1 MRFLFKAA
9 LSAAFVLL
17 FAPQAGAQQ
26 TVPYSIN
33 FDGSTYGGATGGAAA
48 SGSLNT
54 TMTNPGW
61 RSYTNGD
68 QSYKPHLVNGSNSG
82 QYSYRISGDRSI
94 SMLCRQ
100 GHTSK
105 GTIDYI
111 LLPTFD
117 QPVSSLVIR
126 FWMGTSSATNGTL
139 SVGYVT
145 GSSYTTGNDFA
156 TVNAEFQ
163 SLRDITPSSASFC
176 ANCGLQSTS
185 GTTIEVSLQNAP
197 STATRIALRW
207 TFTGT
212 SLAGV
217 CLDDVEVEL
226 NSACK
231 MVTNLAATT
240 DYTTAN
246 LSWTENNAATQWQVS
261 FNGGTPFIVSTPY
274 HTFTGLTPNTSYT
287 ATVRS
292 ICGAGDTSAPA
303 PVTFSTVGCYSVT
316 DVTSTTDYTSATLTW
331 TEAGL
336 ATQWRVS
343 LDGGTPV
350 TAYNPSY
357 TFTGLAPNTTY
368 TASVVAVCNGGLV
381 SAPTTH
387 TFTTAT
393 CEPVTGL
400 AAVPDYSSATLTWDI
415 PGGVTQWQVA
425 LDGGAPATVY
435 APTYTFTGL
444 SANTSY
450 TATVRA
456 VCAAGVYSDWT
467 SVDFQTI
474 CPVPASL
481 TVSGID
487 DGTLHLSW
495 QGSASQYEVQLA
507 SDAAFSAGLQTTT
520 ATATTATFTG
530 LTMGEYYYVR
540 ARAVCG
546 SDNSDW
552 SNTLFVYMPDFNFNS
567 VEATGLYPA
576 EGKVVLN
583 DLEPH
588 DWAIYTT
595 AVDKPLRTLDP
606 VDAKITYRGY
616 GTNNVS
622 GNLTFN
628 TNLGNA
634 SGYVPV
640 QPATEFTLSST
651 TDDVSVGISHEER
664 QYHTFEYYKTLERVD
679 GKTAATVATGRVEY
693 QTIFNPFSRRPAVN
707 PEDYDWATLTS
718 SNGAPCFRGFYK
730 WRIDRISGGSVYT
743 SPTGGTALAV
753 GDLVPADQKL
763 YFECTAVG
771 IEVDFTAMWA
781 PAAVRAGA
789 TIGRTPS
796 AAYGAD
802 SVGTERNFLVIHGRN
817 ILAGSTYGS
826 TSDADSVIQI
836 EAYPRAVTVT
846 SVFPNGTID
855 GVTPAY
861 GPQKTT
867 QTTERCTRPRAYIEL
882 TPENKL
888 DRYYNRLIQPR
899 ADVRFEYVAFSRL
912 RGEGHNDRK
921 GFHLDGSHSAWWGT
935 ISAGGNDLTLGRGIE
950 PMFDD
955 NKGTFNYI
963 MGVGPDVSNS
973 TGRDAV
979 ISYSAA
985 RNNDNEALNLDGQ
998 KMILGRKFHTPST
1011 WSTTNNYQ
1019 YTIRLESGYVGC
1031 VMTIWGWNY
1040 GYQDQ
1045 EGKTLGSSPSG
1056 STTGEYGTPPNR
1068 LNGDNYRSRFIMGCD
1083 FDRADEAQQVRNLG
1097 TDYASRLNPRGEP
1110 YETLDSMLYHEVYKN
1125 AKTKIYR
1132 PFRVSSFNMQ
1142 MNSQHKDSVYSDVI
1156 IKSGFV
1162 GQESIDRQM
1171 GHADGATGQSN
1182 APRPKVVVDG
1192 IERGQWLPHSIYN
1205 VASNNN
1211 NHRGKRRMRIEGGFI
1226 NSSVSL
1232 GAWDRTNDLTR
1243 WKKTSATATSWGPYN
1258 DGSYSPNDV
1267 STLRMTGG
1275 HITGSLFGG
1284 GNTYTAS
1291 GGGRQLV
1298 ITGGTVRAWI
1308 AGGVNGSDAQNSQ
1321 WEGVHFGNAWIYAGG
1336 TLHVGSGD
1344 TTHTTVGDT
1353 VFHPA
1358 FCGINGTTD
1367 GQIFGAGCGMRPNYY
1382 KADSVEIDHQ
1392 WNSYAWKMH
1401 RMGRVD
1407 SSFVYIADQ
1416 AEVEGDVYGG
1426 GNYGYNNTEDDDD
1439 DNWRGT
1445 GAYSNAK
1452 GKATMRVL
1460 GGTIGGRLFGG
1471 ANMKMGREVD
1481 ILMTGGHIKRGLFG
1495 GSNTWGYI
1503 KKDVII
1509 NIEGGTIGTAEAP
1522 AIVCGGGLG
1531 KETAVFGNVTLNIG
1545 AAGTAGPTIYGDVY
1559 GGSMNGTT
1567 NAGSATKT
1575 LLGTFNQTPNHGSG
1589 GTYTFYQIE
1598 IDTSI
1603 HQGYG
1608 YNSTQKTVLNIR
1620 SGLVDGNVFG
1630 GGFGPNNAAASTYG
1644 DITLNFLGG
1653 EVMKNIYGCNDASGK
1668 PMGKVKVNIGT
1679 PDSVAASAADGD
1691 RSHRNRPVVHGNVF
1705 GGGRD
1710 ASYGHAPD
1718 NYTPVVEMFSGT
1730 VQNVFGGGEGNTAV
1744 LALPNETY
1752 ATKVLVRHGT
1762 VRNNVYGGGNDAK
1775 VQGDTRV
1782 VIGGSGTLASFT
1794 LTVNSN
1800 NPSYGTV
1807 TGGGSY
1813 TLDEDAVIRAVSN
1826 AGYRFR
1832 QWNDGNTSN
1841 PRTISVKENATYT
1854 AEFEVTPTYTI
1865 SVVASPSNLATTTG
1879 SGSYKADQFIPIS
1892 ATAKEGARFTGWSDG
1907 IQYNPRHVT
1916 VTGNAT
1922 YTANFVAIPKYTL
1935 TVLANNNS
1943 YGTVTGSG
1951 EFYENELTSIR
1962 ATPASGYL
1970 FRRWNDGNTENPRP
1984 VRLTAN
1990 TTYTAIFEIIPTW
2003 TITVAHTPSGA
2014 GDAWISASGAYT
2026 DSYLE
2031 GTKVGI
2037 TSEPATGYR
2046 FVQWNDG
2053 NTDQTR
2059 TITVTGN
2066 TTYTAQFEAI
2076 PQYNITVAVASGQSA
2091 RGTVTGGGTYYEN
2104 TKATLRAQPNPGY
2117 RFVRWNDGEI
2127 SNPRSVTVTANA
2139 TFTAEFE
2146 EFHVVWVDLGL
2157 PSGKLW
2163 AEVNVGATNPEDYGD
2178 LFAWAET
2185 APKITNYD
2193 WPNYAYGPAYN
2204 ALTKYVTNATYGT
2217 VDNKTVLE
2225 AIDDAATANFGSG
2238 ARTPT
2243 SAEWQELNNN
2253 TYTVNTTRNGVRGH
2267 LITGPNG
2274 NSIFLPLAGLNTGS
2288 SPSYV
2293 DSYGYYWSASLLTTY
2308 NQQASSQY
2316 FTNSSTSRSASNNNR
2331 CIGLS
2336 VRAVRNDGAGL
2347 TQYTINAVPA
2357 NASQGSVTGGGT
2369 YGAYTR
2375 IALRAVPTLGYRFRQ
2390 WSDGNTDNPRSVTV
2404 TGNATYTAQFE
2415 EYELNYIDLGL
2426 PSGTLWAEANLGA
2439 TTPEEYGDYIAWGEL
2454 EAKNPPY
2461 DWSTY
2466 RFSQNGS
2473 STMTKYNAADG
2484 LTVLLPEDDIAS
2496 HVLGTAAYIPTNAQW
2511 QELKNNTTYA
2521 METVNG
2527 IPGVRYTS
2535 THNGNSIF
2543 LPYAG
2548 YKAGTGSSSVS
2559 TGACYW
2565 SSTRHAST
2573 VYYALYVYMNANS
2586 SGVINIGQSNR
2597 YQGFS
2602 VRPVTGETKQI
2613 TVLSANAS
2621 QGSVSGGGAYAAGR
2635 TVRIQATPSH
2645 GYDFVQWSD
2654 GNRNNPRNITV
2665 TDNATYTASFAAV
2678 PSVPYYT
2685 GFEAGEDVDWKFNNN
2700 NYTNKWYIGTA
2711 AAQGGSKGLYV
2722 SNNNGTSNTYSNLN
2736 AYIYAY
2742 RTMSFTAG
2750 SHTIAF
2756 HWRGVGESSCDYL
2769 MAFLVPSNQ
2778 TPSGDRSYSSYPSGW
2793 LRLTSSPNY
2802 LFNQSDWQTFSSTVN
2817 VPADG
2822 NYHVVFYWRNDG
2834 SVLNPPSA
2842 AIDNV
2847 MIVRTGSGNY
2857 TITGQAASGQSARGS
2872 VSGGGSY
2879 AAGTFATL
2887 TAVPATGY
2895 MFKRWSDGNTS
2906 NPRTVGVVANATY
2919 TAEFEENA
2927 LTWVDLGLPSG
2938 KLWAD
2943 RNLGAANVQ
2952 SYGDYY
2958 RWGEL
2963 TPCTSSQYGNYTNYR
2978 YGSSTPFT
2986 KYNATDAKTTLEA
2999 VDDVATLL
3007 YGSAVHTPTKAE
3019 FDELIAGTTSEDV
3032 TVNGVRGRR
3041 LTSRYNGNSIFL
3053 PYTGYNN
3060 GYTGATSVG
3069 YFWSSSRCSSN
3080 VSTAIDYIFSTS
3092 NHLSQF
3098 GSSSSCG
3105 EARSYSFVIRAVKN
3119 P

>member
-17 FAPQAGAQQ
+17 FASQAVAQQ
-26 TVPYSIN
+26 TVPWSHGFNGITGAN
-33 FDGSTYGGATGGAAA
+33 GNGGTA
-48 SGSLNT
+48 SGSSQGSLESA
-54 TMTNPGW
+54 GFKCFA
-61 RSYTNGD
+61 SYTNG
-68 QSYKPHLVNGSNSG
+68 YPHVVNNASNLVYYTSG
-82 QYSYRISGDRSI
+82 TGNTRSLAFPAQNNTTI
-94 SMLCRQ
+94 
-100 GHTSK
+100 
-105 GTIDYI
+105 GTTGYA
-111 LLPTFD
+111 LMPTFAV
-117 QPVSSLVIR
+117 PLNSLKFKCWMATSSSSL
-126 FWMGTSSATNGTL
+126 GTL

-145 GSSYTTGNDFA
+145 GDNSSSFVAIESFSADASSYCSSGGAKN
-156 TVNAEFQ
+156 
-163 SLRDITPSSASFC
+163 PSSY
-176 ANCGLQSTS
+176 GRY
-185 GTTIEVSLQNAP
+185 IEVDLSSAP
-197 STATRIALRW
+197 STATRIAVRW
-207 TFTGT
+207 HN
-212 SLAGV
+212 SSSSIAV
-217 CLDDVEVEL
+217 CCIDDLEVFENPDL
-226 NSACK
+226 ICK
-231 MVTNLAATT
+231 PVNTLTATT
-240 DYTTAN
+240 DYTSAS
-246 LSWTENNAATQWQVS
+246 LSWNDNNEATQWQVS
-261 FNGGTPFIVSTPY
+261 FNGGTPFIVSNPN
-274 HTFTGLTPNTSYT
+274 HSFTGLTPNTSYT

-316 DVTSTTDYTSATLTW
+316 DVASTTDYTSATLTW
-331 TEAGL
+331 TETGL

-368 TASVVAVCNGGLV
+368 TASVVAVCYGGLV

-393 CEPVTGL
+393 CVPVSALT
-400 AAVPDYSSATLTWDI
+400 ATPDYASATLSWGN
-415 PGGVTQWQVA
+415 PAGVTQWQVA

-520 ATATTATFTG
+520 ATATTATFTS

-628 TNLGNA
+628 SDLGNA

-640 QPATEFTLSST
+640 QPATEFTLNST
-651 TDDVSVGISHEER
+651 TDDVSVGISQEER

-707 PEDYDWATLTS
+707 PQNYDWATLTS

-730 WRIDRISGGSVYT
+730 WRLDRISGGSVYT

-826 TSDADSVIQI
+826 TSDPDSVIQI

-861 GPQKTT
+861 GPQKTS
-867 QTTERCTRPRAYIEL
+867 QTTERCSRPRAYIEL

-912 RGEGHNDRK
+912 RGEGHNDKK

-963 MGVGPDVSNS
+963 MGVGPDVSNT

-985 RNNDNEALNLDGQ
+985 RNNDNEALNVDGQ

-1040 GYQDQ
+1040 AYQDQ
-1045 EGKTLGSSPSG
+1045 EGKSLGSSPSG

-1068 LNGDNYRSRFIMGCD
+1068 LNGNNYRSRFIMGCD

-1182 APRPKVVVDG
+1182 APRPRVIVDG

-1308 AGGVNGSDAQNSQ
+1308 AGGVNGSDARSDQ

-1392 WNSYAWKMH
+1392 WNTYAWKMH

-1575 LLGTFNQTPNHGSG
+1575 LLGTFNQTPNHGTG
-1589 GTYTFYQIE
+1589 GTYTFYQID
-1598 IDTSI
+1598 IDTST

-1679 PDSVAASAADGD
+1679 PDSVAASVADGD

-1813 TLDEDAVIRAVSN
+1813 TLDEDAILRAVSN

-1865 SVVASPSNLATTTG
+1865 TVVASPSNLATTTG

-2014 GDAWISASGAYT
+2014 GDAWISSSGAYT

-2046 FVQWNDG
+2046 FVQWDDG

-2163 AEVNVGATNPEDYGD
+2163 AEVNVGANNPEDYGD
-2178 LFAWAET
+2178 FFAWGET
-2185 APKITNYD
+2185 APKTTYN
-2193 WPNYAYGPAYN
+2193 WGNYAYGSGQY
-2204 ALTKYVTNATYGT
+2204 ALTKYVTNPGYGSTY
-2217 VDNKTVLE
+2217 DHKAELE
-2225 AIDDAATANFGSG
+2225 AIDDAATVNFGAG
-2238 ARTPT
+2238 AYTPT
-2243 SAEWQELNNN
+2243 SADWQELNNN

-2274 NSIFLPLAGLNTGS
+2274 NSIFLPLAGMSNGS
-2288 SPSYV
+2288 V
-2293 DSYGYYWSASLLTTY
+2293 GSYGYYWSATLHNTNY
-2308 NQQASSQY
+2308 NAYYQY
-2316 FTNSSTSRSASNNNR
+2316 LQNSTTSRSNSSSYR
-2331 CIGLS
+2331 CNGLS

-2439 TTPEEYGDYIAWGEL
+2439 TAPEEYGDYIAWGEL

-2466 RFSQNGS
+2466 RFSQNGT

-2484 LTVLLPEDDIAS
+2484 LTMLLPEDDIAS
-2496 HVLGTAAYIPTNAQW
+2496 HVLGTAAYIPTYEQW

-2527 IPGVRYTS
+2527 ILGVRYTS
-2535 THNGNSIF
+2535 RHNGNSIF

-2573 VYYALYVYMNANS
+2573 VYLALYVYMNTNS
-2586 SGVINIGQSNR
+2586 SGVMNFGQSNR

-2602 VRPVTGETKQI
+2602 VRPVAGETKQI

-2621 QGSVSGGGAYAAGR
+2621 QGSVSGGGTYSVGR
-2635 TVRIQATPSH
+2635 TVRIQATPAH
-2645 GYDFVQWSD
+2645 GYEFVQWSD
-2654 GNRNNPRNITV
+2654 GNRDNPRNITV
-2665 TDNATYTASFAAV
+2665 TGNATYTASFAAI
-2678 PSVPYYT
+2678 PTVPYYT
-2685 GFEAGEDVDWKFNNN
+2685 GFEAGEDVDWKFNNS

-2711 AAQGGSKGLYV
+2711 AAQSGSKGLYV
-2722 SNNNGTSNTYSNLN
+2722 SNNNGTSNTYSNAG

-2756 HWRGVGESSCDYL
+2756 HWRGVGESSCDYI

-2778 TPSGDRSYSSYPSGW
+2778 TPSGDRSYSSSYPSDW
-2793 LRLTSSPNY
+2793 LRLTSSPTY
-2802 LFNQSDWQTFSSTVN
+2802 LYNQSDWQTFSSTVY

-2834 SVLNPPSA
+2834 SVLNNPAA

-2872 VSGGGSY
+2872 VSGSGSY
-2879 AAGTFATL
+2879 AAGTLATL

-2895 MFKRWSDGNTS
+2895 VFKRWSDGNTS

-2919 TAEFEENA
+2919 TAEFETNA

-2963 TPCTSSQYGNYTNYR
+2963 TPCTSSQYSSFINYR
-2978 YGSSTPFT
+2978 YGSTNPFT
-2986 KYNATDAKTTLEA
+2986 KYNPTDAKTTLEA

-3007 YGSAVHTPTKAE
+3007 YGTAVHTPTKAE

-3060 GYTGATSVG
+3060 GNAGATNVG
-3069 YFWSSSRCSSN
+3069 YFWSSSRCSSDL
-3080 VSTAIDYIFSTS
+3080 TAAIDYVFSTS
-3092 NHLSQF
+3092 NHLSQY

-3105 EARSYSFVIRAVKN
+3105 ESRGYSFVIRAVKN

>member
-1 MRFLFKAA
+1 MFGKPMKFLFRAA

-17 FAPQAGAQQ
+17 FASQAVAQQ
-26 TVPYSIN
+26 TVPWSHGFNGITGAN
-33 FDGSTYGGATGGAAA
+33 GNGGTA
-48 SGSLNT
+48 SGSSQGSLESA
-54 TMTNPGW
+54 GFKCFA
-61 RSYTNGD
+61 SYTNG
-68 QSYKPHLVNGSNSG
+68 YPHVVNNASNLVYYTSG
-82 QYSYRISGDRSI
+82 TGNTRSLAFPAQNNTTI
-94 SMLCRQ
+94 
-100 GHTSK
+100 
-105 GTIDYI
+105 GTTGYA
-111 LLPTFD
+111 LMPTFAV
-117 QPVSSLVIR
+117 PLNSLKFKCWMATSSSSL
-126 FWMGTSSATNGTL
+126 GTL

-145 GSSYTTGNDFA
+145 GDNSSSFVAIESFNADASSYCSSGGAKN
-156 TVNAEFQ
+156 
-163 SLRDITPSSASFC
+163 PSSY
-176 ANCGLQSTS
+176 GRY
-185 GTTIEVSLQNAP
+185 IEVDLSSAP
-197 STATRIALRW
+197 STATRIAVRW
-207 TFTGT
+207 HN
-212 SLAGV
+212 SSSSIAV
-217 CLDDVEVEL
+217 CCIDDLEVFENPDL
-226 NSACK
+226 ICK
-231 MVTNLAATT
+231 PVNTLTATT
-240 DYTTAN
+240 DYTTAS
-246 LSWTENNAATQWQVS
+246 LSWNDNNEATQWQVS

-331 TEAGL
+331 TETGL

-368 TASVVAVCNGGLV
+368 TASVVAVCYGGLV
-381 SAPTTH
+381 SDPVTH

-393 CEPVTGL
+393 CVPVSALT
-400 AAVPDYSSATLTWDI
+400 ATPDYASATLSWGN
-415 PGGVTQWQVA
+415 PAGVTQWQVS

-444 SANTSY
+444 SANTAY

-520 ATATTATFTG
+520 ATATTATFTS

-628 TNLGNA
+628 SDLGNA

-651 TDDVSVGISHEER
+651 SDDVSVGISNEER

-730 WRIDRISGGSVYT
+730 WRLDRISGGSVYT

-789 TIGRTPS
+789 TVGRTPS

-826 TSDADSVIQI
+826 TNDADSVIQI

-867 QTTERCTRPRAYIEL
+867 QTTERCSRPRAYIEL

-912 RGEGHNDRK
+912 RGEGHNDKK

-985 RNNDNEALNLDGQ
+985 RNNDNEALNVDGQ

-1045 EGKTLGSSPSG
+1045 EGKSLGSSPSG

-1182 APRPKVVVDG
+1182 APRPRVIVDG

-1275 HITGSLFGG
+1275 HITGSVFGG

-1392 WNSYAWKMH
+1392 WNTYAWKMH

-1589 GTYTFYQIE
+1589 GTYTFYQID
-1598 IDTSI
+1598 IDTST

-1865 SVVASPSNLATTTG
+1865 TVVASPSNLATTTG

-2046 FVQWNDG
+2046 FVQWDDG

-2117 RFVRWNDGEI
+2117 RFARWNDGEI

-2163 AEVNVGATNPEDYGD
+2163 AEVNVGANNPEDYGD
-2178 LFAWAET
+2178 FFAWGET
-2185 APKITNYD
+2185 APKTTYN
-2193 WPNYAYGPAYN
+2193 WGNYAYGSGQY
-2204 ALTKYVTNATYGT
+2204 ALTKYVTNPGYGSTY
-2217 VDNKTVLE
+2217 DHKAELE
-2225 AIDDAATANFGSG
+2225 AIDDAATVNFGAG
-2238 ARTPT
+2238 AYTPT
-2243 SAEWQELNNN
+2243 SADWQELNNN

-2274 NSIFLPLAGLNTGS
+2274 NSIFLPLAGMSNGS
-2288 SPSYV
+2288 V
-2293 DSYGYYWSASLLTTY
+2293 GSYGYYWSATLHNTNY
-2308 NQQASSQY
+2308 NAYYQY
-2316 FTNSSTSRSASNNNR
+2316 LQNSTTSRSNSSSYR
-2331 CIGLS
+2331 CNGLS

-2439 TTPEEYGDYIAWGEL
+2439 TAPEEYGDYIAWGEL

-2461 DWSTY
+2461 DWTTY
-2466 RFSQNGS
+2466 KFSQNGT

-2484 LTVLLPEDDIAS
+2484 LTMLLPEDDIAS
-2496 HVLGTAAYIPTNAQW
+2496 HVLGTAAYIPTYEQW

-2527 IPGVRYTS
+2527 ILGVRYTS
-2535 THNGNSIF
+2535 RHNGNSIF

-2573 VYYALYVYMNANS
+2573 VYLALYVYMNTNS
-2586 SGVINIGQSNR
+2586 SGVMNFGQSNR

-2602 VRPVTGETKQI
+2602 VRPVAGETKQI

-2621 QGSVSGGGAYAAGR
+2621 QGFVSGGGTYSVGR
-2635 TVRIQATPSH
+2635 TVRIQATPAH
-2645 GYDFVQWSD
+2645 GYEFVQWSD
-2654 GNRNNPRNITV
+2654 GNRDNPRNITV
-2665 TDNATYTASFAAV
+2665 TGNATYTASFAAI
-2678 PSVPYYT
+2678 PTVPYYT

-2722 SNNNGTSNTYSNLN
+2722 SNNNGTSNTYSNSG

-2756 HWRGVGESSCDYL
+2756 HWRGVGESSCDYI

-2778 TPSGDRSYSSYPSGW
+2778 TPSGDRSYSSSYPSDW
-2793 LRLTSSPNY
+2793 LRLTSSPTY
-2802 LFNQSDWQTFSSTVN
+2802 LYNQSDWQTFSSTVY

-2834 SVLNPPSA
+2834 SVLNNPA
-2842 AIDNV
+2842 AAVDNV
-2847 MIVRTGSGNY
+2847 MVYKPGSGNY

-2879 AAGTFATL
+2879 AIGTFATL

-2895 MFKRWSDGNTS
+2895 VFKRWSDGNTS
-2906 NPRTVGVVANATY
+2906 NPRSVGVVANATY
-2919 TAEFEENA
+2919 TAEFETNA

-2963 TPCTSSQYGNYTNYR
+2963 TPCTSSQYSSFINYR
-2978 YGSSTPFT
+2978 YGSTNPFT
-2986 KYNATDAKTTLEA
+2986 KYNPTDAKTTLEA

-3007 YGSAVHTPTKAE
+3007 YGTAVHTPTKAE

-3032 TVNGVRGRR
+3032 TVNGVKGRR

-3060 GYTGATSVG
+3060 GNVGATNVG
-3069 YFWSSSRCSSN
+3069 YFWSSSRCSSDL
-3080 VSTAIDYIFSTS
+3080 TAAIDYVFSPS
-3092 NHLSQF
+3092 DHLRQY

-3105 EARSYSFVIRAVKN
+3105 ESRGYSFVIRAVKN

>member
-17 FAPQAGAQQ
+17 FASQAVAQQ
-26 TVPYSIN
+26 TVPWSHGFNGITGAN
-33 FDGSTYGGATGGAAA
+33 GNGGTA
-48 SGSLNT
+48 SGSSQGSLESA
-54 TMTNPGW
+54 GFKCFA
-61 RSYTNGD
+61 SYTNG
-68 QSYKPHLVNGSNSG
+68 YPHVVNNASNLVYYTSG
-82 QYSYRISGDRSI
+82 TGNTRSLAFPAQNNTTI
-94 SMLCRQ
+94 
-100 GHTSK
+100 
-105 GTIDYI
+105 GTTGYA
-111 LLPTFD
+111 LMPTFAV
-117 QPVSSLVIR
+117 PLNSLKFKCWMATSSSSL
-126 FWMGTSSATNGTL
+126 GTL

-145 GSSYTTGNDFA
+145 GDNSSSFVAIESFSADASSYCSSGGAKN
-156 TVNAEFQ
+156 
-163 SLRDITPSSASFC
+163 PSSY
-176 ANCGLQSTS
+176 GRY
-185 GTTIEVSLQNAP
+185 IEVDLSSAP
-197 STATRIALRW
+197 STATRIAVRW
-207 TFTGT
+207 HN
-212 SLAGV
+212 SSSSIAV
-217 CLDDVEVEL
+217 CCIDDLEVFENPDL
-226 NSACK
+226 ICK
-231 MVTNLAATT
+231 PVNTLTATT
-240 DYTTAN
+240 DYTSAS
-246 LSWTENNAATQWQVS
+246 LSWNDNNEATQWQVS
-261 FNGGTPFIVSTPY
+261 FNGGTPFIVSNPN
-274 HTFTGLTPNTSYT
+274 HSFTGLTPNTSYT

-316 DVTSTTDYTSATLTW
+316 DVASTTDYTSATLTW
-331 TEAGL
+331 TETGL

-368 TASVVAVCNGGLV
+368 TASVVAVCYGGLV

-393 CEPVTGL
+393 CVPVSALT
-400 AAVPDYSSATLTWDI
+400 ATPDYASATLSWGN
-415 PGGVTQWQVA
+415 PAGVTQWQVA

-520 ATATTATFTG
+520 ATATTATFTS

-628 TNLGNA
+628 SDLGNA

-640 QPATEFTLSST
+640 QPATEFTLNST
-651 TDDVSVGISHEER
+651 TDDVSVGISQEER

-707 PEDYDWATLTS
+707 PQNYDWATLTS

-730 WRIDRISGGSVYT
+730 WRLDRISGGSVYT

-826 TSDADSVIQI
+826 TSDPDSVIQI

-861 GPQKTT
+861 GPQKTS
-867 QTTERCTRPRAYIEL
+867 QTTERCSRPRAYIEL

-912 RGEGHNDRK
+912 RGEGHNDKK

-963 MGVGPDVSNS
+963 MGVGPDVSNT

-985 RNNDNEALNLDGQ
+985 RNNDNEALNVDGQ

-1040 GYQDQ
+1040 AYQDQ
-1045 EGKTLGSSPSG
+1045 EGKSLGSSPSG

-1068 LNGDNYRSRFIMGCD
+1068 LNGNNYRSRFIMGCD

-1182 APRPKVVVDG
+1182 APRPRVIVDG

-1308 AGGVNGSDAQNSQ
+1308 AGGVNGSDARSDQ

-1392 WNSYAWKMH
+1392 WNTYAWKMH

-1575 LLGTFNQTPNHGSG
+1575 LLGTFNQTPNHGTG
-1589 GTYTFYQIE
+1589 GTYTFYQID
-1598 IDTSI
+1598 IDTST

-1679 PDSVAASAADGD
+1679 PDSVAASVADGD

-1813 TLDEDAVIRAVSN
+1813 TLDEDAILRAVSN

-1865 SVVASPSNLATTTG
+1865 TVVASPSNLATTTG

-2014 GDAWISASGAYT
+2014 GDAWISSSGAYT

-2046 FVQWNDG
+2046 FVQWDDG

-2163 AEVNVGATNPEDYGD
+2163 AEVNVGANNPEDYGD
-2178 LFAWAET
+2178 FFAWGET
-2185 APKITNYD
+2185 APKTTYN
-2193 WPNYAYGPAYN
+2193 WGNYAYGSGQY
-2204 ALTKYVTNATYGT
+2204 ALTKYVTNPGYGSTY
-2217 VDNKTVLE
+2217 DHKAELE
-2225 AIDDAATANFGSG
+2225 AIDDAATVNFGAG
-2238 ARTPT
+2238 AYTPT
-2243 SAEWQELNNN
+2243 SADWQELNNN

-2274 NSIFLPLAGLNTGS
+2274 NSIFLPLAGMSNGS
-2288 SPSYV
+2288 V
-2293 DSYGYYWSASLLTTY
+2293 GSYGYYWSATLHNTNY
-2308 NQQASSQY
+2308 NAYYQY
-2316 FTNSSTSRSASNNNR
+2316 LQNSTTSRSNSSSYR
-2331 CIGLS
+2331 CNGLS

-2439 TTPEEYGDYIAWGEL
+2439 TAPE
-2454 EAKNPPY
+2454 KNPPY

-2466 RFSQNGS
+2466 RFSQNGT

-2484 LTVLLPEDDIAS
+2484 LTMLLPEDDIAS
-2496 HVLGTAAYIPTNAQW
+2496 HVLGTAAYIPTYEQW

-2527 IPGVRYTS
+2527 ILGVRYTS
-2535 THNGNSIF
+2535 RHNGNSIF

-2573 VYYALYVYMNANS
+2573 VYLALYVYMNTNS
-2586 SGVINIGQSNR
+2586 SGVMNFGQSNR

-2602 VRPVTGETKQI
+2602 VRPVAGETKQI

-2621 QGSVSGGGAYAAGR
+2621 QGSVSGGGTYSVGR
-2635 TVRIQATPSH
+2635 TVRIQATPAH
-2645 GYDFVQWSD
+2645 GYEFVQWSD
-2654 GNRNNPRNITV
+2654 GNRDNPRNITV
-2665 TDNATYTASFAAV
+2665 TGNATYTASFAAI
-2678 PSVPYYT
+2678 PTVPYYT
-2685 GFEAGEDVDWKFNNN
+2685 GFEAGEDVDWKFNNS

-2711 AAQGGSKGLYV
+2711 AAQSGSKGLYV
-2722 SNNNGTSNTYSNLN
+2722 SNNNGTSNTYSNAG

-2756 HWRGVGESSCDYL
+2756 HWRGVGESSCDYI

-2778 TPSGDRSYSSYPSGW
+2778 TPSGDRSYSSSYPSDW
-2793 LRLTSSPNY
+2793 LRLTSSPTY
-2802 LFNQSDWQTFSSTVN
+2802 LYNQSDWQTFSSTVY

-2834 SVLNPPSA
+2834 SVLNNPAA

-2872 VSGGGSY
+2872 VSGSGSY
-2879 AAGTFATL
+2879 AAGTLATL

-2895 MFKRWSDGNTS
+2895 VFKRWSDGNTS
-2906 NPRTVGVVANATY
+2906 NPRTVGVVANVGRPGPAQRQ
-2919 TAEFEENA
+2919 A
-2927 LTWVDLGLPSG
+2927 VGRQKPG
-2938 KLWAD
+2938 C
-2943 RNLGAANVQ
+2943 RQ
-2952 SYGDYY
+2952 
-2958 RWGEL
+2958 RPEL
-2963 TPCTSSQYGNYTNYR
+2963 
-2978 YGSSTPFT
+2978 
-2986 KYNATDAKTTLEA
+2986 
-2999 VDDVATLL
+2999 
-3007 YGSAVHTPTKAE
+3007 
-3019 FDELIAGTTSEDV
+3019 
-3032 TVNGVRGRR
+3032 RR
-3041 LTSRYNGNSIFL
+3041 LL
-3053 PYTGYNN
+3053 PLGRTDP
-3060 GYTGATSVG
+3060 V
-3069 YFWSSSRCSSN
+3069 YFEP
-3080 VSTAIDYIFSTS
+3080 V
-3092 NHLSQF
+3092 Q
-3098 GSSSSCG
+3098 
-3105 EARSYSFVIRAVKN
+3105 
-3119 P
+3119 

>member
-640 QPATEFTLSST
+640 QPATEFTLNST
-651 TDDVSVGISHEER
+651 TDDVSVGISNEER

-1275 HITGSLFGG
+1275 HITGSVFGG

-2357 NASQGSVTGGGT
+2357 NASQGSVTG
-2369 YGAYTR
+2369 
-2375 IALRAVPTLGYRFRQ
+2375 
-2390 WSDGNTDNPRSVTV
+2390 TV

-2857 TITGQAASGQSARGS
+2857 TITGQAASGKRPRLRVGRRQLRRRYVRHAHRCPRHGLHVQAVERRQHLQPPHRRRCRQRYLHRRIRG
-2872 VSGGGSY
+2872 
-2879 AAGTFATL
+2879 
-2887 TAVPATGY
+2887 
-2895 MFKRWSDGNTS
+2895 
-2906 NPRTVGVVANATY
+2906 
-2919 TAEFEENA
+2919 EC
-2927 LTWVDLGLPSG
+2927 VDLG
-2938 KLWAD
+2938 
-2943 RNLGAANVQ
+2943 
-2952 SYGDYY
+2952 
-2958 RWGEL
+2958 
-2963 TPCTSSQYGNYTNYR
+2963 
-2978 YGSSTPFT
+2978 
-2986 KYNATDAKTTLEA
+2986 
-2999 VDDVATLL
+2999 
-3007 YGSAVHTPTKAE
+3007 
-3019 FDELIAGTTSEDV
+3019 
-3032 TVNGVRGRR
+3032 
-3041 LTSRYNGNSIFL
+3041 
-3053 PYTGYNN
+3053 
-3060 GYTGATSVG
+3060 
-3069 YFWSSSRCSSN
+3069 
-3080 VSTAIDYIFSTS
+3080 
-3092 NHLSQF
+3092 
-3098 GSSSSCG
+3098 
-3105 EARSYSFVIRAVKN
+3105 
-3119 P
+3119 